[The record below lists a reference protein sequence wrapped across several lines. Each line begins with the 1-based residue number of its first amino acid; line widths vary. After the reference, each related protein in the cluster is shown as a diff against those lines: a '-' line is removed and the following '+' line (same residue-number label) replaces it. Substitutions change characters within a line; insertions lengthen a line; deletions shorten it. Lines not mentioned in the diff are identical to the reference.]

1 MAQAA
6 ASSDIKTFN
15 ITGGAEIFG
24 GKKSKRTT
32 RKNQQMG
39 GSGGDNDIP
48 KGVSANIMLI
58 RGNDPASVA
67 TTAAPANPSGWL
79 NTPIP
84 APPRIMPAPSSLPIS
99 QQQQQSGGSSTD
111 KHIRVELKKHTT
123 PKRVHLNP
131 KKSDALKVSKKDKT
145 RKNRKVTVG
154 VSSLHRRMTHAKK
167 LRDKVKQMPIDKL
180 KEELIKSKLIKPTS
194 KAPESVLRQIA
205 SDAEVVAKKAL

>member
-1 MAQAA
+1 MTQTVAA
-6 ASSDIKTFN
+6 SDIKTFN

-24 GKKSKRTT
+24 GKKTKRTT

-39 GSGGDNDIP
+39 GSDADIP
-48 KGVSANIMLI
+48 KGVSPNIMLI

-79 NTPIP
+79 NSPIP
-84 APPRIMPAPSSLPIS
+84 APPRIMPAPSSQPVS
-99 QQQQQSGGSSTD
+99 QQQQSGGASTD

-131 KKSDALKVSKKDKT
+131 KKSDAPKVLKKDKT

-167 LRDKVKQMPIDKL
+167 LRDRVKDMPIDKL

>member
-1 MAQAA
+1 MTQTVVT
-6 ASSDIKTFN
+6 SDIKTFN

-39 GSGGDNDIP
+39 GSDTDIP

-67 TTAAPANPSGWL
+67 TSAASVNPSGWL
-79 NTPIP
+79 NSPIP
-84 APPRIMPAPSSLPIS
+84 APPRIMPVPSSQPVS
-99 QQQQQSGGSSTD
+99 HQQQSGGASTD
-111 KHIRVELKKHTT
+111 KHIHVELKKHIT

-131 KKSDALKVSKKDKT
+131 KKNDAPKVLKKDKT

-167 LRDKVKQMPIDKL
+167 LRDRVKDMPIDKL

>member
-1 MAQAA
+1 MAQAGGA
-6 ASSDIKTFN
+6 SDIKTFN
-15 ITGGAEIFG
+15 ITGGVGIFG

-39 GSGGDNDIP
+39 GSDIDIP
-48 KGVSANIMLI
+48 KGVSSNIMLI
-58 RGNDPASVA
+58 RGNDPTSVA
-67 TTAAPANPSGWL
+67 TTAASANPSGWL

-84 APPRIMPAPSSLPIS
+84 APPHIIPAPSSQPIS
-99 QQQQQSGGSSTD
+99 QQQLGGSATD
-111 KHIRVELKKHTT
+111 KHIRVELRKHTT

-131 KKSDALKVSKKDKT
+131 KKTDAPKISKKDKT

-167 LRDKVKQMPIDKL
+167 LRDKVKHMPIDKL
-180 KEELIKSKLIKPTS
+180 KAELIKNKLIKPTS

-205 SDAEVVAKKAL
+205 SDAEVVAKRAL